1 MGTVVDMAGFR
12 KAKTNRRDVTARIN
26 EIEILMRQNRN
37 TLYSSN
43 DVRERERAA
52 INNGT
57 LQMELSSLRS
67 TGIGRGLINPQL
79 TIID

>member
-1 MGTVVDMAGFR
+1 MGRVIEMAKYR
-12 KAKTNRRDVTARIN
+12 KAKPTLGNPHLRIS
-26 EIEILMRQNRN
+26 EIERLMRQNRN

-57 LQMELSSLRS
+57 LQMELTRLKQ
-67 TGIGRGLINPQL
+67 GL
-79 TIID
+79 DHGKV